1 MVVVVVGVVL
11 DVDVVVLVG
20 ALLVGVVELA
30 DIFVVEVVCTIVIFS
45 PNRPTGP
52 IRSSSRN
59 VRPCCVCCLLTPSHA
74 IFLRGPG
81 RSVPCP

>member
-30 DIFVVEVVCTIVIFS
+30 DIFVVEVVCTKVIFS
-45 PNRPTGP
+45 PKRPTGP
-52 IRSSSRN
+52 IRSSSCN
-59 VRPCCVCCLLTPSHA
+59 VRPFACV
-74 IFLRGPG
+74 F
-81 RSVPCP
+81 V